1 MDWSAAYATGGAIKT
16 ILKRMES
23 PTTVVAMNTPR
34 LILLLPLLFF
44 LYLATAQAAA
54 LTEAQVLGTI
64 GALKELEETFGQAGN
79 GDAARTDL
87 GTFASSQSD
96 MDKAMAILRR
106 HGFETVE
113 TWTLVTQQV
122 VNAYIAVK
130 MADQQPDIE
139 AEMAR
144 ARAEIESSNM
154 SPEQKRQM
162 LAMMEQSMASVRS
175 MADASDEDV
184 ATVKRVLPELD
195 AYFEK

>member
-1 MDWSAAYATGGAIKT
+1 LALDWSAAYATGGTIKT

-23 PTTVVAMNTPR
+23 PTTGVAMNTPR
-34 LILLLPLLFF
+34 LIMLLPLLFF

-54 LTEAQVLGTI
+54 LTKAQV
-64 GALKELEETFGQAGN
+64 LKELEETFGQAGN

-144 ARAEIESSNM
+144 ARAEIEASNM
-154 SPEQKRQM
+154 SPEQKQQM